1 MMRPATAEF
10 GAPDGA
16 SATGAPDVPPVDSAA
31 AVSGLVQS
39 LLRDVWTLVQ
49 DHALLT
55 VLEVQRATRTV
66 TIMLFSGVVVAV
78 LLVTAWLALVASLLF
93 WVVDGNQAWGFALLL
108 VGLIHVALSAAIIW
122 WIRRLASN
130 QMFSALL
137 RQVRP
142 DRKASGVET

>member
-1 MMRPATAEF
+1 MMQPATELD
-10 GAPDGA
+10 APHGA
-16 SATGAPDVPPVDSAA
+16 SDASPAESAVA
-31 AVSGLVQS
+31 FSELVQS

-55 VLEVQRATRTV
+55 VLEVQRATRTA

-78 LLVTAWLALVASLLF
+78 LLVTAWLAFIASVLF
-93 WVVDGNQAWGFALLL
+93 WVVDGDQAWGFALLL

-122 WIRRLASN
+122 WIRRLASD

>member
-1 MMRPATAEF
+1 
-10 GAPDGA
+10 
-16 SATGAPDVPPVDSAA
+16 
-31 AVSGLVQS
+31 VSGLVQS

-78 LLVTAWLALVASLLF
+78 LLVTAWLALVASVLF
-93 WVVDGNQAWGFALLL
+93 WVVDGNEPWGFALLL

-142 DRKASGVET
+142 DRKTSGVET

>member
-1 MMRPATAEF
+1 MRPAAAEF

-16 SATGAPDVPPVDSAA
+16 TSSGAPDAPPADSAA
-31 AVSGLVQS
+31 AVSALVES
-39 LLRDVWTLVQ
+39 LLRDAWALVQ

-66 TIMLFSGVVVAV
+66 TIMLFSGVIVAV
-78 LLVTAWLALVASLLF
+78 LLVTAWLALVASVLF
-93 WVVDGNQAWGFALLL
+93 WVVDADQAWGFALLL

-122 WIRRLASN
+122 WIRRLARN

-137 RQVRP
+137 RQVLPHQRAP
-142 DRKASGVET
+142 GAEM

>member
-1 MMRPATAEF
+1 MRPATAEF

-16 SATGAPDVPPVDSAA
+16 TAPAAPDVPAAESAA

-39 LLRDVWTLVQ
+39 LLRGVWTLVQ

-78 LLVTAWLALVASLLF
+78 LLVTAWLALVASVLF
-93 WVVDGNQAWGFALLL
+93 WVVDGDQAWGFALLL

-142 DRKASGVET
+142 DRKAAGGEA

>member
-1 MMRPATAEF
+1 MRPAAVEF
-10 GAPDGA
+10 GAPD
-16 SATGAPDVPPVDSAA
+16 SATASGAPGVPPAESAA

-55 VLEVQRATRTV
+55 VLEVQRATRTA

-93 WVVDGNQAWGFALLL
+93 WAVDGNQAWGFALLL

-122 WIRRLASN
+122 WIRRLASH

-142 DRKASGVET
+142 DRKASGVVT

>member
-1 MMRPATAEF
+1 MMQPATELD
-10 GAPDGA
+10 APHGA
-16 SATGAPDVPPVDSAA
+16 SGTGASDAPPADSAG
-31 AVSGLVQS
+31 AVSELVQS

-55 VLEVQRATRTV
+55 VLEVQRATRTA

-78 LLVTAWLALVASLLF
+78 LLVTAWLALIASLLF
-93 WVVDGNQAWGFALLL
+93 WAVDGDQAWGFALLL